1 MAILSDNL
9 ELALIKHLFKK
20 AEFSIPT
27 GMWLGLH
34 TGDPLDGNT
43 GSNEI
48 SGNSYARVQ
57 VVDNA
62 HGSTTSFNS
71 GMFSKFT
78 FDSNDNLTNGSS
90 IDFAEASGSW
100 GTVSHWS
107 LWSHA
112 TDTGS
117 SYFLMSGS
125 LNSGVGVAS
134 GDQFRI
140 ASGQFDI
147 TFPNRWGVGSGSPVD
162 LVSSSNFTYS
172 TGSSTGSIT
181 STHYKQATEWRRQL
195 ARRLGF
201 INEPWSVPVV
211 GSGVYSGSPF
221 YNWDFNSTSTSH
233 PAVTTVGEMYE
244 IHTRNAFLGECFLP
258 YFGSTYT
265 RQNLT
270 TESTVDTVS
279 PDDGY
284 LYLGL
289 YRSDPGSNV
298 GSVDHAS
305 SGSTGE
311 FLGNGYTRTKLVGPS
326 TNVFGTP
333 STDSNGVT
341 SIANT
346 SAISFPEASGN
357 WTGSVTH
364 FGIYRGDGNASSYDI
379 GSSGDRR
386 RSDPILTGA
395 LTTSRS
401 VNSGDILRFS
411 IGDFVIKFD

>member
-48 SGNSYARVQ
+48 SGDGYARVS
-57 VVDNA
+57 V
-62 HGSTTSFNS
+62 S
-71 GMFSKFT
+71 SKFG
-78 FDSNDNLTNGSS
+78 FDTNDNITNSS
-90 IDFAEASGSW
+90 AIDFAEASGSW

-112 TDTGS
+112 TNTGS

-147 TFPNRWGVGSGSPVD
+147 TFPNRWGVGSGTVTVANDTDYTLYES
-162 LVSSSNFTYS
+162 
-172 TGSSTGSIT
+172 
-181 STHYKQATEWRRQL
+181 ATEWRRQL

-201 INEPWSVPVV
+201 IPEPT
-211 GSGVYSGSPF
+211 GGGTTASGASYGNTDWEY
-221 YNWDFNSTSTSH
+221 YNGTSLDTSTGMQQIQAH
-233 PAVTTVGEMYE
+233 FKN
-244 IHTRNAFLGECFLP
+244 RNTFIGNCFLP
-258 YFGSTYT
+258 YVGSTYT
-265 RQNLT
+265 RQSGNA
-270 TESTVDTVS
+270 SQSATVADT
-279 PDDGY
+279 Y

-298 GSVDHAS
+298 GSVAASS

-311 FLGNGYTRTKLVGPS
+311 FDGNGYSRQVLISPS
-326 TNVFGTP
+326 ANVFGTP
-333 STDSNGVT
+333 TTDGSGVT
-341 SIANT
+341 SISNT
-346 SAISFPEASGN
+346 SAIAFPEASGN

-364 FGIYRGDGNASSYDI
+364 WGIYRGTLGSTSTYGSATQYNSNASATYRKSK
-379 GSSGDRR
+379 
-386 RSDPILTGA
+386 DPILTGA
-395 LTTSRS
+395 LTTARS
-401 VNSGDILRFS
+401 VNSGDILRFG
-411 IGDFVIKFD
+411 IGDFVIKLD

>member
-1 MAILSDNL
+1 MAILSDTL

-48 SGNSYARVQ
+48 SGNGYARVS
-57 VVDNA
+57 V
-62 HGSTTSFNS
+62 S
-71 GMFSKFT
+71 SKFG
-78 FDSNDNLTNGSS
+78 FDTNDNITNSS
-90 IDFAEASGSW
+90 AIDFAEASGSW

-107 LWSHA
+107 LWTDA
-112 TDTGS
+112 TNTGS

-147 TFPNRWGVGSGSPVD
+147 TFPNRWGVGSGTVTVAND
-162 LVSSSNFTYS
+162 TDYTLYEA
-172 TGSSTGSIT
+172 
-181 STHYKQATEWRRQL
+181 ATEWRRQL

-201 INEPWSVPVV
+201 IPEPT
-211 GSGVYSGSPF
+211 GGGTTASGASYSQADWAY
-221 YNWDFNSTSTSH
+221 YNGTSGDTSTGMQQIQAH
-233 PAVTTVGEMYE
+233 YKN
-244 IHTRNAFLGECFLP
+244 RNTFIGNCFLP
-258 YFGSTYT
+258 YVGSSYT
-265 RQNLT
+265 RQNGNA
-270 TESTVDTVS
+270 SQSATVQDT
-279 PDDGY
+279 Y

-298 GSVDHAS
+298 GSVAASS

-311 FLGNGYTRTKLVGPS
+311 FDGNGYSRQVLISPS
-326 TNVFGTP
+326 ANVFGTP
-333 STDSNGVT
+333 TTDSSGVT
-341 SIANT
+341 SISNT
-346 SAISFPEASGN
+346 SAIAFPEATGN

-364 FGIYRGDGNASSYDI
+364 WGIYRGTLGSTSTYGSATQYNSNASATYRKSK
-379 GSSGDRR
+379 
-386 RSDPILTGA
+386 DPILTGA
-395 LTTSRS
+395 LTTARS
-401 VNSGDILRFS
+401 VNSGDILRFG
-411 IGDFVIKFD
+411 IGDFVIKLD

>member
-48 SGNSYARVQ
+48 SGNGYARVQ

-62 HGSTTSFNS
+62 HGSVYSSGS
-71 GMFSKFT
+71 GMFSKFA
-78 FDSNDNLTNGSS
+78 FDTNDNLTNGSA
-90 IDFAEASGSW
+90 IDFAEATGSW

-107 LWSHA
+107 IWSHA
-112 TDTGS
+112 TETGS

-147 TFPNRWGVGSGSPVD
+147 TFPNRWGVGSGSPVG
-162 LVSSSNFTYS
+162 LINSNNFTYS
-172 TGSSTGSIT
+172 SGSSTGSIT
-181 STHYKQATEWRRQL
+181 STDYKQATEWRRQL

-201 INEPWSVPVV
+201 INEPWSAPIV
-211 GSGVYSGSPF
+211 GSAVWDSSTGPF
-221 YNWDFNSTSTSH
+221 YHWDFNSTATSH
-233 PAVTTVGEMYE
+233 PEVTTVGEMYE
-244 IHTRNAFLGECFLP
+244 IHTRNAFLGECFLN
-258 YFGSTYT
+258 YAGSTYT
-265 RQNLT
+265 RQSLT
-270 TESTVDTVS
+270 VENQVDTVS

-284 LYLGL
+284 LHLGL

-298 GSVDHAS
+298 GSVAHSS

-311 FLGNGYTRTKLVGPS
+311 FYGGGYSRMTLVSPS
-326 TNVFGTP
+326 SNVFGTP
-333 STDSNGVT
+333 TTDSNGVT
-341 SIANT
+341 SITNT
-346 SAISFPEASGN
+346 SAIAFPEASGN

-364 FGIYRGDGNASSYDI
+364 FGIYRGSSLGSSYAT
-379 GSSGDRR
+379 SDRR

-395 LTTSRS
+395 LSTSRT
-401 VNSGDILRFS
+401 VNSGDILRFG